1 MTADVL
7 RPRGA
12 GAPTQPVARSK
23 AVLHSI
29 ARSREP
35 LTLDEVMEVASLQ
48 TRQEKKYLLT
58 PQQFVDL
65 AREMTD
71 LQVLEIDGKRLFSY
85 ESVYFDSPDLA
96 LFRAHRQGKR
106 QRYKVRTRTYL
117 DSGESLFEVKLKGGR
132 GETVKQ
138 RLPYRFE
145 DRDHINGPAQDFL
158 NGTLHEEYDVSPPPL
173 EVSMTTRYNR
183 ATFVDVL
190 DGARLTCDIE
200 LACTSEGGTTHG
212 PDMILVESKSNG
224 SGVADE
230 VLASMGVRPMS
241 VSKYCVGIALTNP
254 ELPANK
260 WNRLLREQFG
270 WERRALTAA

>member
-1 MTADVL
+1 MTAVDASPSV
-7 RPRGA
+7 A
-12 GAPTQPVARSK
+12 AAPTQSTSRSK
-23 AVLHSI
+23 AVLHAISHGRSPI
-29 ARSREP
+29 ALE
-35 LTLDEVMEVASLQ
+35 EVMEVAGLQ

-65 AREMTD
+65 ARRMPQ
-71 LQVLEIDGKRLFSY
+71 LQVLEIEGKRLFSY
-85 ESVYFDSPDLA
+85 ESVYFDSPDLE

-145 DRDHINGPAQDFL
+145 DRHHISGPAQDFL
-158 NGTLHEEYDVSPPPL
+158 DDALHTQYDVSPPAL
-173 EVSMTTRYNR
+173 EVSMTTRYKR
-183 ATFVDVL
+183 STFVDVS
-190 DGARLTCDIE
+190 DGARLTCDID
-200 LACTSEGGTTHG
+200 LACVTDGGTEHG
-212 PDMILVESKSNG
+212 PDMILVESKSSG
-224 SGVADE
+224 SGHADE

-254 ELPANK
+254 EIPANR
-260 WNRLLREQFG
+260 WNRMLRTQFG
-270 WERRALTAA
+270 WERQENTAT